1 MKKND
6 LIKEIS
12 IMTGVDQRV
21 VRLVAD
27 YPLKFSRDRMS
38 DPDDWRAIMIRYFCK
53 FVPKNKILKQLKE
66 DGK

>member
-1 MKKND
+1 
-6 LIKEIS
+6 
-12 IMTGVDQRV
+12 MTGVDQRV